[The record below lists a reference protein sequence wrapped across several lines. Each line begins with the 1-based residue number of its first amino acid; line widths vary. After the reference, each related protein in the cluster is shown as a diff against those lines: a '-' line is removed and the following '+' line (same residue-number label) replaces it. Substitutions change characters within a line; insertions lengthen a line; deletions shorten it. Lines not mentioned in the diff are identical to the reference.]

1 VAPAAAV
8 SKLAKEAHEIVCL
21 ETPEPFFAVGQWY
34 TDFPQ
39 TSDDEVVALLEE
51 ARA

>member
-1 VAPAAAV
+1 VA
-8 SKLAKEAHEIVCL
+8 KLARDADEVVFL

-34 TDFPQ
+34 VDFPQ
-39 TSDDEVVALLEE
+39 TSDEEVVALLKE